1 MKLWIRTQD
10 KTQLLQVEFV
20 NFYEG
25 YDPIDEYD
33 GFTTHEI
40 WANEE
45 EIELGKYKSK
55 ERCLEIIDEIQL
67 LLENNGSIDDRISQ
81 AISKI
86 KNEFIVYEM
95 PQE

>member
-1 MKLWIRTQD
+1 MELWIRSQD
-10 KTQLLQVEFV
+10 KEKLCNIYKVY
-20 NFYEG
+20 YESWS
-25 YDPIDEYD
+25 
-33 GFTTHEI
+33 F
-40 WANEE
+40 NEQHHTVRCE
-45 EIELGKYKSK
+45 NHELGEYSTR

-81 AISKI
+81 DISGI

>member
-1 MKLWIRTQD
+1 MELWIRSQN
-10 KTQLLQVEFV
+10 KEHLSIIKSICYSKR
-20 NFYEG
+20 N
-25 YDPIDEYD
+25 EYYVIM
-33 GFTTHEI
+33 GGSETTFDI
-40 WANEE
+40 L
-45 EIELGKYKSK
+45 LGKYPTK

-81 AISKI
+81 AISGI